1 MEFTSILDLKESAY
15 KEKGLPAF
23 YQDLNLDQVIERIRL
38 DWGDEVSSFYYYF
51 PADSDCEDYRREVFS
66 DMKTGNLYDI
76 LCGFTGM
83 MKRRREACAWKG
95 EVKETLQKSVWH
107 LREVGCY
114 CDAFGQLLEKIEKL
128 PLKSRGMRAFREY
141 LGRYLSGAFYVKMQ
155 SQAVGL
161 LKDMEGFRLVLTYEN
176 DRIAIS
182 QGEVEGSYDDFLAT
196 LFPGHGKHLA
206 SPFTAEVNL
215 VELEEGLMKAFRKRN
230 PDFFRGVEE
239 FCAEYENYAD
249 GCLIR
254 FSSEIG
260 FYLSFYR
267 FERKMQGRGYAFC
280 EPVMLAC
287 PMGKDEKTYRGNCNN
302 DMDKIRRDEEFVG
315 NEKISGTA
323 GAGKAR
329 EAGARKDSEAAAGET
344 AGARK
349 DSEAAAREAA
359 GARKDS
365 EAAAREAAG
374 VRKDSGAAAG
384 ETAGAGKDSAM
395 QACGLYDLALACAGK
410 DMVANDTILYPE
422 EKFFILTGPNQGGKT
437 TFARSLGQLVYFA
450 KMGLDVPAS
459 SAKMY
464 RFTDILTHFCV
475 EESVE
480 TGRGKLREELERLAN
495 IMAASLEEGA
505 FVFVVINELFTTAAN
520 YDACIMGKRVLDH
533 FLAKGSRGIY
543 VTHLSELAG
552 EDPQLVSLRAML
564 DENGMRTFRI
574 DRSRKDAPA
583 DAGSLVGKHGLTYGQ
598 LKERLA

>member
-1 MEFTSILDLKESAY
+1 MEFTSILDLKESVY
-15 KEKGLPAF
+15 KEKRLPAF

-51 PADSDCEDYRREVFS
+51 PADGDCEDYRREVFS
-66 DMKTGNLYDI
+66 DVKTGNLYDI

-83 MKRRREACAWKG
+83 MKQRREACAWKG

-114 CDAFGQLLEKIEKL
+114 CDAFGQLMEKIGKL
-128 PLKSRGMRAFREY
+128 SLKSRGMLAFREY

-155 SQAVGL
+155 SQAAGL
-161 LKDMEGFRLVLTYEN
+161 LKNMEDFRLVLTYEN

-182 QGEVEGSYDDFLAT
+182 QGEVEGSYDDFLET

-230 PDFFRGVEE
+230 PDFFRGVED
-239 FCAEYENYAD
+239 FYAEYGNYAD
-249 GCLIR
+249 NCLMR

-287 PMGKDEKTYRGNCNN
+287 PSVKN
-302 DMDKIRRDEEFVG
+302 DSVMR
-315 NEKISGTA
+315 
-323 GAGKAR
+323 
-329 EAGARKDSEAAAGET
+329 
-344 AGARK
+344 
-349 DSEAAAREAA
+349 
-359 GARKDS
+359 
-365 EAAAREAAG
+365 
-374 VRKDSGAAAG
+374 
-384 ETAGAGKDSAM
+384 
-395 QACGLYDLALACAGK
+395 ACGLYDLALACADK
-410 DMVANDTILYPE
+410 DVVANDTILYPE

-459 SAKMY
+459 SANVY
-464 RFTDILTHFCV
+464 RFTDILTHFSV

-520 YDACIMGKRVLDH
+520 YDAGIMGKRVLDH

-552 EDPQLVSLRAML
+552 EDPRLVSLRAML

-574 DRSRKDAPA
+574 DRSREDAPA

>member
-1 MEFTSILDLKESAY
+1 MEFTSILDLKESVY
-15 KEKGLPAF
+15 KEKRLPAF

-51 PADSDCEDYRREVFS
+51 PADGDCEDYRREVFS
-66 DMKTGNLYDI
+66 DVKTGNLYDI
-76 LCGFTGM
+76 LCSFTGM
-83 MKRRREACAWKG
+83 MKQRREACAWKG
-95 EVKETLQKSVWH
+95 EVKETLQRCVWH

-128 PLKSRGMRAFREY
+128 PLKSRGMLAFREY
-141 LGRYLSGAFYVKMQ
+141 LGRYLSGEFYVKMQ
-155 SQAVGL
+155 SQAAGL
-161 LKDMEGFRLVLTYEN
+161 LKNMEDFRLVLTYEN

-182 QGEVEGSYDDFLAT
+182 QGEVEGSYDDFLET

-230 PDFFRGVEE
+230 PDFFWGVED
-239 FCAEYENYAD
+239 FYAEYENYAD
-249 GCLIR
+249 NCLMR

-267 FERKMQGRGYAFC
+267 FEQKMQGRGYAFC

-287 PMGKDEKTYRGNCNN
+287 PMEKNEMTSGNNCNN
-302 DMDKIRRDEEFVG
+302 NVDEIRRDEELVE
-315 NEKISGTA
+315 NEKTFGAA
-323 GAGKAR
+323 GV
-329 EAGARKDSEAAAGET
+329 RKDNEAADKDT

-349 DSEAAAREAA
+349 DSETADKVTA
-359 GARKDS
+359 GIRKDNKV
-365 EAAAREAAG
+365 AG
-374 VRKDSGAAAG
+374 VRKDSM
-384 ETAGAGKDSAM
+384 M
-395 QACGLYDLALACAGK
+395 QACGLYDLALACADK
-410 DMVANDTILYPE
+410 DVVANDTELHPE

-459 SAKMY
+459 SAKVY
-464 RFTDILTHFCV
+464 RFTDILTHFSV

-520 YDACIMGKRVLDH
+520 YDAGIMGKRVLEH

-552 EDPQLVSLRAML
+552 EDPRLVSLRAML

-574 DRSRKDAPA
+574 DRSRKDVPA

>member
-1 MEFTSILDLKESAY
+1 ML
-15 KEKGLPAF
+15 
-23 YQDLNLDQVIERIRL
+23 
-38 DWGDEVSSFYYYF
+38 
-51 PADSDCEDYRREVFS
+51 
-66 DMKTGNLYDI
+66 
-76 LCGFTGM
+76 
-83 MKRRREACAWKG
+83 
-95 EVKETLQKSVWH
+95 
-107 LREVGCY
+107 
-114 CDAFGQLLEKIEKL
+114 
-128 PLKSRGMRAFREY
+128 AFREY

-155 SQAVGL
+155 SQAAGL
-161 LKDMEGFRLVLTYEN
+161 LKNMEDFRLVLTYEN

-182 QGEVEGSYDDFLAT
+182 QGEVEGSYDDFLET

-230 PDFFRGVEE
+230 PDFFRGVED
-239 FCAEYENYAD
+239 FYAEYGNYAD
-249 GCLIR
+249 NCLML

-287 PMGKDEKTYRGNCNN
+287 PSVKN
-302 DMDKIRRDEEFVG
+302 DSVMR
-315 NEKISGTA
+315 
-323 GAGKAR
+323 
-329 EAGARKDSEAAAGET
+329 
-344 AGARK
+344 
-349 DSEAAAREAA
+349 
-359 GARKDS
+359 
-365 EAAAREAAG
+365 
-374 VRKDSGAAAG
+374 
-384 ETAGAGKDSAM
+384 
-395 QACGLYDLALACAGK
+395 ACGLYDLALACADK
-410 DMVANDTILYPE
+410 DVVANDTILYPE

-459 SAKMY
+459 SAKVY
-464 RFTDILTHFCV
+464 RFTDILTHFSV

-520 YDACIMGKRVLDH
+520 YDAGIMGKRVLDH

-552 EDPQLVSLRAML
+552 EDPRLVSLRAML

-574 DRSRKDAPA
+574 DRSREDVPA